1 MLAPERTPE
10 RTVIKFLKEVGRG
23 NYESAGEWVESESR
37 DKIESWARLFFFPD
51 RETPPT
57 AENEAKIDQFIGLFY
72 RVTLMEESEDRA
84 KIHLVFVATDALVGF
99 PSVADN
105 PLVPNSVS
113 YTVILR
119 KGINEENGT
128 DGETESGWEI
138 ISLVPGMQ

>member
-1 MLAPERTPE
+1 MLAPEMTPE
-10 RTVIKFLKEVGRG
+10 RTVINFLKEVGKG
-23 NYESAGEWVESESR
+23 NYESAGEWVGVESR
-37 DKIESWARLFFFPD
+37 DQIESWARLFFFPD

-57 AENEAKIDQFIGLFY
+57 AENEANIDQFIGLFY
-72 RVTLMEESEDRA
+72 RVTLMEESEDSA

-119 KGINEENGT
+119 KDINGGNGT
-128 DGETESGWEI
+128 DRETESGWEI
-138 ISLVPGMQ
+138 ISLEPGMQ